1 MEAGFVQAVGSIIPI
16 SLGGLLATANQ
27 ESNQRNSFHQF
38 FFGKIV
44 QSEVKPAQLFLT
56 FFCKMVCTNRILN
69 TAFCLLKSKDACMAA
84 APDADP
90 ETAPRPTMFRH
101 MIHI

>member
-38 FFGKIV
+38 FFWQDRAIRSQTSATVFDIFLQDGV
-44 QSEVKPAQLFLT
+44 YEPDSEHSLLFIEIQGRMHGCST
-56 FFCKMVCTNRILN
+56 GC
-69 TAFCLLKSKDACMAA
+69 
-84 APDADP
+84 
-90 ETAPRPTMFRH
+90 
-101 MIHI
+101 